1 MPQLRTTPARME
13 SARRLVIQEL
23 WAQDQYVWT
32 AADQRAFVD
41 VLAPE
46 MMTEHWISVYDMVD
60 YIYSWTQS
68 R

>member
-1 MPQLRTTPARME
+1 ME

-41 VLAPE
+41 VLAQAVLALAVLDVPE
-46 MMTEHWISVYDMVD
+46 YPPAGWAAGP
-60 YIYSWTQS
+60 S
-68 R
+68 RRAVLL